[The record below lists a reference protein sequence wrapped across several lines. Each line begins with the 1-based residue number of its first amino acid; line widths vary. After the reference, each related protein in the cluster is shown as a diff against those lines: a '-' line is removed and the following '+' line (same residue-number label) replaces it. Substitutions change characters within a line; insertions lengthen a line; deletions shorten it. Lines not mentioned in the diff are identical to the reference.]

1 MTLWLAFW
9 HVMNVVGPIACAGLV
24 LTAAERWAV
33 RRRARPPRWGVA
45 VFSYAMVGLVVWGL
59 GLVLWGRD
67 GKMATYTA
75 MALAWGGLAVL
86 RTRGTDRG

>member
-9 HVMNVVGPIACAGLV
+9 HVMNVVGPIACVGV
-24 LTAAERWAV
+24 LLTVAERWVV
-33 RRRARPPRWGVA
+33 RRRQSAPRWSGA
-45 VFSYAMVGLVVWGL
+45 VFSYALVGLLVWGL

-67 GKMATYTA
+67 GKMSTYTA
-75 MALAWGGLAVL
+75 MVLAWGALAAL